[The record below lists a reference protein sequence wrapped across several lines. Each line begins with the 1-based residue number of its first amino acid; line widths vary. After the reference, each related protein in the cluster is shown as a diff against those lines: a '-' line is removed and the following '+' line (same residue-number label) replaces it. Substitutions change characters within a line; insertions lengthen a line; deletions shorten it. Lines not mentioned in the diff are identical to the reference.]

1 MGVLQNLDQNLY
13 DITVISPTNYFL
25 FTPLLPSAAVGT
37 VEPSSLTTSIRS
49 ILDKIRGKSHDNVVT
64 YIEASATDLQTHRG
78 ENFVKVETPDGK
90 SEFLVQYDHLVIG
103 VGAISNTFGIPG
115 VESYCHTL
123 KNIDDAKAIK
133 RKVKQNFEKASVPGL
148 SAAERKKLLTFVVV
162 GGGPT
167 GVEFAGELLDFI
179 REDLYRYFPH
189 LVTSKEKLEEVTVAV
204 IQSSDHILNTYDEKI
219 SELAEKTF
227 LKHGI
232 KVITNARVTAI
243 RPMYLEYSTKKESKT
258 MEYGLCVWT
267 TGIGMQGFVESVVHK
282 MARAG
287 AQQRHY
293 KALTVDDK
301 LRVIGIDK
309 ITAKGP
315 KIFAVGDCCTI
326 DTPTLVDKLLELFQ
340 VADVDQNGTL
350 SLEEFLSLSEYLS
363 KKYPQVEVYLK
374 LVGKKAKKLFDSV
387 DKAGKGYLNFV
398 EFESLL
404 RDIDRMVRPLPAT
417 AQVAQQ
423 QGKYVGG
430 YLNFLGKETRSSD
443 VDIAKWLDTVP
454 DGKSETGKGV
464 DSGLNIELLEAI
476 LEPDQ
481 KDDEFKPFRYSH
493 FGSLA
498 YIGGDVA
505 AIDFGKGFSMGGSIL
520 TLWLWKSVYLSKQVT
535 LKQRIDLGFDW
546 IRTKIWG
553 RDVGNT

>member
-1 MGVLQNLDQNLY
+1 
-13 DITVISPTNYFL
+13 
-25 FTPLLPSAAVGT
+25 
-37 VEPSSLTTSIRS
+37 
-49 ILDKIRGKSHDNVVT
+49 
-64 YIEASATDLQTHRG
+64 
-78 ENFVKVETPDGK
+78 
-90 SEFLVQYDHLVIG
+90 
-103 VGAISNTFGIPG
+103 
-115 VESYCHTL
+115 
-123 KNIDDAKAIK
+123 
-133 RKVKQNFEKASVPGL
+133 
-148 SAAERKKLLTFVVV
+148 
-162 GGGPT
+162 
-167 GVEFAGELLDFI
+167 
-179 REDLYRYFPH
+179 
-189 LVTSKEKLEEVTVAV
+189 
-204 IQSSDHILNTYDEKI
+204 
-219 SELAEKTF
+219 
-227 LKHGI
+227 
-232 KVITNARVTAI
+232 
-243 RPMYLEYSTKKESKT
+243 
-258 MEYGLCVWT
+258 
-267 TGIGMQGFVESVVHK
+267 

-363 KKYPQVEVYLK
+363 KKYPQIEVYLK

-423 QGKYVGG
+423 QGKYVGD

-505 AIDFGKGFSMGGSIL
+505 AIDFGKGFSMGGSML

-546 IRTKIWG
+546 LRTKIWG